1 MRASI
6 TLTFKIL
13 HCDQIFVKQEYVR
26 LQNCTLR
33 NWNTV
38 FTATSLHFADDKWAE
53 VDEVLI
59 FIVIDASLIILIIS
73 LKLNLRRCFCN
84 FFNQKKYIYC
94 FNKLKKERLIPLFLF
109 LKKVVYNY
117 SYFRRK
123 TIALLLT
130 CICICSLLTEPI
142 RIGQE
147 MPEKDM
153 KSKPKAED
161 NDIKVPLKVLI
172 NATGKFSDA
181 EDYKLGSGN
190 LGTVYKVIFFFFFI
204 L

>member
-1 MRASI
+1 
-6 TLTFKIL
+6 
-13 HCDQIFVKQEYVR
+13 
-26 LQNCTLR
+26 
-33 NWNTV
+33 
-38 FTATSLHFADDKWAE
+38 
-53 VDEVLI
+53 
-59 FIVIDASLIILIIS
+59 
-73 LKLNLRRCFCN
+73 
-84 FFNQKKYIYC
+84 
-94 FNKLKKERLIPLFLF
+94 
-109 LKKVVYNY
+109 
-117 SYFRRK
+117 
-123 TIALLLT
+123 
-130 CICICSLLTEPI
+130 
-142 RIGQE
+142 